1 MFTTTSSLYGA
12 TFAPPPAPKPVPN
25 DAYFEFMVARRDEA
39 SPRLLL
45 VSTALPGHEV
55 LVGAVKANVTVVA
68 VDYDAWSV
76 DDLIAALPKKGGF
89 ASVGLLDHGAPGEFR
104 LLASLAGGAVDLADL
119 AVDVTLSG
127 LFTTLGALVKPGGRL
142 DLLACSVGAD
152 GAALLEE
159 LARLTGVT
167 VAASTD
173 ATGAAAKGGDW
184 TLELG
189 AVDAAAAYFDGGR
202 LEGWQHTAALA
213 NQERQ
218 FMAEAGSREELLRA
232 RKEHAMRAR
241 AQRDRQIAHR
251 ERQMMAEDDEF
262 PEDENVGGVMAA
274 KDRVLNG
281 VVDWSQHVVPGGHP
295 P

>member
-12 TFAPPPAPKPVPN
+12 TFAPAPAPKHAPK

-39 SPRLLL
+39 APRLLL

-76 DDLIAALPKKGGF
+76 DDLIAALPKSGGF

-119 AVDVTLSG
+119 AADATLTG
-127 LFTTLGALVKPGGRL
+127 LFKTLGALIKPGGRL
-142 DLLACSVGAD
+142 DLLACSVAVGAN

-184 TLELG
+184 TLERG

-202 LEGWQHTAALA
+202 LEGWKHTLDASRSKDTDEML
-213 NQERQ
+213 EEDWRRTLRRM
-218 FMAEAGSREELLRA
+218 FAEEVNPSLGS
-232 RKEHAMRAR
+232 
-241 AQRDRQIAHR
+241 I
-251 ERQMMAEDDEF
+251 
-262 PEDENVGGVMAA
+262 
-274 KDRVLNG
+274 
-281 VVDWSQHVVPGGHP
+281 
-295 P
+295 

>member
-1 MFTTTSSLYGA
+1 MLFAPKRVPAVDSWAFPIVCCKFSLNFALTMFTTTSSLYGA
-12 TFAPPPAPKPVPN
+12 SFAPPPAPKPLPK

-76 DDLIAALPKKGGF
+76 DDLIAALPKSGGF

-119 AVDVTLSG
+119 AVDATLTG
-127 LFTTLGALVKPGGRL
+127 LLKTLGALVKPGGRL
-142 DLLACSVGAD
+142 DLLACSVAVGAN

-202 LEGWQHTAALA
+202 LDAWQHTAAPPRRCCVSSLGPPPGW
-213 NQERQ
+213 RD
-218 FMAEAGSREELLRA
+218 LR
-232 RKEHAMRAR
+232 
-241 AQRDRQIAHR
+241 IC
-251 ERQMMAEDDEF
+251 
-262 PEDENVGGVMAA
+262 PEI
-274 KDRVLNG
+274 
-281 VVDWSQHVVPGGHP
+281 
-295 P
+295 

>member
-12 TFAPPPAPKPVPN
+12 SFAPAPSPKPAPK

-39 SPRLLL
+39 APRLLL

-76 DDLIAALPKKGGF
+76 DDLIAALPKSGGF

-202 LEGWQHTAALA
+202 LGAWQHTAALA

-218 FMAEAGSREELLRA
+218 FMDMSPEAVAVRHHRA
-232 RKEHAMRAR
+232 GASGTRADPR
-241 AQRDRQIAHR
+241 RVSSWKTR
-251 ERQMMAEDDEF
+251 
-262 PEDENVGGVMAA
+262 PVG
-274 KDRVLNG
+274 R
-281 VVDWSQHVVPGGHP
+281 PGGRAGRHQG
-295 P
+295 

>member
-12 TFAPPPAPKPVPN
+12 AFAPPPAPKPAPK
-25 DAYFEFMVARRDEA
+25 DAYFEFMVARREEA
-39 SPRLLL
+39 DPRLLL

-55 LVGAVKANVTVVA
+55 LVGAAKANVTVVA

-76 DDLIAALPKKGGF
+76 ADLIAALPKKGGF

-119 AVDVTLSG
+119 AADATLTG
-127 LFTTLGALVKPGGRL
+127 LFKTLGALIKPGGRL
-142 DLLACSVGAD
+142 DLLACSVGVD

-159 LARLTGVT
+159 LSRLTGVT

-184 TLELG
+184 TLERG

-202 LEGWQHTAALA
+202 LEGWQHTAALGNHESA
-213 NQERQ
+213 
-218 FMAEAGSREELLRA
+218 
-232 RKEHAMRAR
+232 AR
-241 AQRDRQIAHR
+241 AAQIEEAVARRERERAQQRDRHR
-251 ERQMMAEDDEF
+251 RRQLKKNRVLS
-262 PEDENVGGVMAA
+262 DEN
-274 KDRVLNG
+274 L
-281 VVDWSQHVVPGGHP
+281 Q
-295 P
+295 